1 MLEFG
6 TNTLEGPGYG
16 RCGSKEH
23 LNNKR
28 LLIHASF
35 QSLTGSVLIYV
46 GASLQFRRLLNKPL
60 HVCYSLSF
68 PGSQ

>member
-6 TNTLEGPGYG
+6 TNTLEG
-16 RCGSKEH
+16 RAMVCGSKEH
-23 LNNKR
+23 LSNKK
-28 LLIHASF
+28 LLINASF
-35 QSLTGSVLIYV
+35 QSLT
-46 GASLQFRRLLNKPL
+46 RLLNKPL